1 MAESEL
7 PDDGPGVMTAIAMLD
22 PATGSLPVPAMV
34 AAAGERAAR
43 RFIDFFTANIRN
55 PNTGEFGAIRTNHV
69 WTHIEAL
76 T

>member
-1 MAESEL
+1 
-7 PDDGPGVMTAIAMLD
+7 
-22 PATGSLPVPAMV
+22 MV

-55 PNTGEFGAIRTNHV
+55 PNTGELGAIRTLHV
-69 WTHIEAL
+69 WTCIEAL